1 VRSIAPDPESPGS
14 VRVRNA
20 GIALFADRGFHG
32 TGIRDLAGAAG
43 MSSASLY
50 HHMTT
55 KEALLAEIM
64 TTALGRLGAAARIVT
79 GDVTDPADRLGRL
92 VALHVLTHA
101 VRPEET
107 RVVDNEV
114 TALAPDT
121 RESIVRLRDDYEGL
135 FDRAITEGVQSGEFT
150 TAEPTL
156 TRLALLQ
163 MCNGVARWYSPDGNT
178 DIATLATHFAHIALR
193 VVGAPPRSGDPDI
206 ALCQQVIAN
215 VWQD

>member
-1 VRSIAPDPESPGS
+1 MDVRSIAPDPESPGS

-20 GIALFADRGFHG
+20 AIALFADRGFHG

-55 KEALLAEIM
+55 KEELLAEIM

-114 TALAPDT
+114 TALALDIPKT
-121 RESIVRLRDDYEGL
+121 IVNLRDDYDWL
-135 FDRAITEGVQSGEFT
+135 FARDITAGVQ
-150 TAEPTL
+150 
-156 TRLALLQ
+156 
-163 MCNGVARWYSPDGNT
+163 
-178 DIATLATHFAHIALR
+178 
-193 VVGAPPRSGDPDI
+193 
-206 ALCQQVIAN
+206 
-215 VWQD
+215 